1 MTETDEKLL
10 IVFVDCSRDTQNVE
24 SVAAISCLVAV
35 GCYLLVLILVILCS
49 RKAIR
54 PVIESMEKQKQFIT
68 DAGHELKTPIAIIS
82 ANTEVIE
89 MCSGESEWTESIHHQ
104 TERLTSLVTQLLTLA
119 KMDEGGG
126 QLELKEWNASE
137 TIIDAVQSFEAPAV
151 TKQITLQT
159 DIAKELR
166 MEGDAAR
173 IHQLVSLLV
182 DNAVKYTPEGG
193 TIRVRWWK
201 NGKKAELAV
210 ENTCDN
216 LPEGDLNR
224 LFDRF
229 YRADASRARESGGYG
244 IGLSVAAAI
253 VQAHKG
259 KITAERTKDGICFRA
274 VFPAK

>member
-10 IVFVDCSRDTQNVE
+10 TVFVDCSRDTQNV
-24 SVAAISCLVAV
+24 
-35 GCYLLVLILVILCS
+35 
-49 RKAIR
+49 
-54 PVIESMEKQKQFIT
+54 
-68 DAGHELKTPIAIIS
+68 
-82 ANTEVIE
+82 
-89 MCSGESEWTESIHHQ
+89 ESEWTESIHHQ

-126 QLELKEWNASE
+126 QLEQKEWNASE

-193 TIRVRWWK
+193 TIRVR
-201 NGKKAELAV
+201 
-210 ENTCDN
+210 
-216 LPEGDLNR
+216 
-224 LFDRF
+224 
-229 YRADASRARESGGYG
+229 
-244 IGLSVAAAI
+244 
-253 VQAHKG
+253 
-259 KITAERTKDGICFRA
+259 
-274 VFPAK
+274 